1 VTIVLLRHAWAGD
14 GASWSRDDTRRPLDD
29 RGHDQALALVDRLR
43 PYAVRRIVSS
53 PFLRCVQTV
62 EPLATARGL
71 PVEPCDELAEGRQE
85 RDGLALLRSLAGEDV
100 VACTHGGSPWKQLAG
115 GSYRKGEAVVL
126 DHDLRV
132 LDVLPPP

>member
-1 VTIVLLRHAWAGD
+1 MTIVLLRHAWAGD
-14 GASWSRDDTRRPLDD
+14 SASWSGDDARRPLDD
-29 RGHDQALALVDRLR
+29 RGHDQALALVDRLG
-43 PYAVRRIVSS
+43 PYAARRILSS

-71 PVEPCDELAEGRQE
+71 HVEPCDELAETRQE
-85 RDGLALLRSLAGEDV
+85 RDGIALLRTLAGEDV
-100 VACTHGGSPWKQLAG
+100 VVCTHGGRPWEDLVG

-126 DHDLRV
+126 DDDLRV